1 MKTASNTLIIDAY
14 NANPTSMEAALN
26 NFSLIKAQKK
36 MVMLGQMGE
45 LGEVSQE
52 EHQKI
57 ADKLATMKLD
67 GICLVGEE
75 FQKVNCPEGARCF
88 ANVDELK
95 QMIGSEKPEGTTI
108 LIKGSNSTHM
118 FELPECL

>member
-1 MKTASNTLIIDAY
+1 
-14 NANPTSMEAALN
+14 
-26 NFSLIKAQKK
+26 
-36 MVMLGQMGE
+36 
-45 LGEVSQE
+45 
-52 EHQKI
+52 
-57 ADKLATMKLD
+57 
-67 GICLVGEE
+67 
-75 FQKVNCPEGARCF
+75 VNCPEGARCF